1 LIHRLVLVDTIGFGK
16 LAWWGGFLA
25 TIAWGVRKLLRR
37 PQPFPK
43 LGREDGEDR
52 SWSCLDRL
60 PSLKLPTLLVWKH
73 RDPYF
78 SLAGARKATNLIPR
92 VRLEV
97 FSGWGHAPH
106 KQQRATFNS
115 VLLEFLDNG

>member
-1 LIHRLVLVDTIGFGK
+1 MAYGT
-16 LAWWGGFLA
+16 
-25 TIAWGVRKLLRR
+25 RKALRR

-43 LGREDGEDR
+43 LKRERGEDR
-52 SWSCLDRL
+52 SWRCVDRL
-60 PSLKLPTLLVWKH
+60 TSLKLPTLVIWKR

-78 SLAGARKATNLIPR
+78 ALSGALKAVRLIPK

-106 KQQRATFNS
+106 VQQRSTFNNL
-115 VLLEFLDNG
+115 LLEFLDNV